1 MPNPGLLLPP
11 TEGRNCLGNLFGSNL
26 FNSLTG
32 GTVVGLTHRHGAI
45 GPQRTRRTG
54 RDDAHHPAGW
64 ALMRRELRL
73 TRLEAWS
80 CLPPTPSACP
90 FLTSRSIVGVNT
102 S

>member
-1 MPNPGLLLPP
+1 VPNPGLLLPP

-32 GTVVGLTHRHGAI
+32 GTVVGLTHRHGAT

-54 RDDAHHPAGW
+54 SDDAHHPAGW

-73 TRLEAWS
+73 TRLEACVLLAADALS
-80 CLPPTPSACP
+80 LP
-90 FLTSRSIVGVNT
+90 FLASGSIVGVNT